1 MQLPQPLQS
10 HHGGAAGRSRSS
22 PLRFWFSPTMHMSY
36 FRALLCTE
44 GCTQLTSSMCRKALT
59 RSPESRCAYSP
70 YGSYE
75 ITVHGALAENSD
87 LVHPCY
93 LQSHL
98 R

>member
-1 MQLPQPLQS
+1 MRPPQPLQS
-10 HHGGAAGRSRSS
+10 DHSVAAGRSQSS
-22 PLRFWFSPTMHMSY
+22 LLRFWFSPTMHMSY
-36 FRALLCTE
+36 FRALLGTE
-44 GCTQLTSSMCRKALT
+44 GCTQLTSSMCQKALT

-75 ITVHGALAENSD
+75 IAVYGGLAENSG
-87 LVHPCY
+87 LVHPCS